1 MILLYSRAVLLK
13 FGNENLENHEEESIK
28 SHFFRYQIHSRDLTS
43 LRFFASTAFRDNRTS
58 DQSREQKSV
67 IFSSFRLTAT
77 LSPSPEPPFLSCY
90 RSEDT
95 GMTSTVR
102 HRRKSEAAGLLKSDG
117 VFDSAANF
125 VVRPSSPQRLLIYS
139 HSLPPWVDGVSTRFK
154 THIRMLKDEGN
165 KVHVSFFQ

>member
-1 MILLYSRAVLLK
+1 
-13 FGNENLENHEEESIK
+13 
-28 SHFFRYQIHSRDLTS
+28 
-43 LRFFASTAFRDNRTS
+43 
-58 DQSREQKSV
+58 
-67 IFSSFRLTAT
+67 
-77 LSPSPEPPFLSCY
+77 
-90 RSEDT
+90 
-95 GMTSTVR
+95 MTSTVR
-102 HRRKSEAAGLLKSDG
+102 HRRKSEAAGLLESDG